1 MCLGAR
7 LQGEHDT
14 PDGDVGAVQARR
26 SQGGRL
32 GRRGEGRGRQ
42 DQRGRGGHR
51 GALVMPPLGFLQVE
65 PWLRG
70 SGAWSSVLSSEFPSS
85 ITSSPFSEKNPDAMF
100 LALFILY
107 LWCFSHWSF
116 SPMGV

>member
-1 MCLGAR
+1 MPVCQGVR

-14 PDGDVGAVQARR
+14 PDGDVGALQARR

-42 DQRGRGGHR
+42 DQRGLGGRR
-51 GALVMPPLGFLQVE
+51 GALVMPPPGFLQVE

-70 SGAWSSVLSSEFPSS
+70 SGAWSSVLSSQFPSS
-85 ITSSPFSEKNPDAMF
+85 ITSSPFSEKNPDATF
-100 LALFILY
+100 
-107 LWCFSHWSF
+107 
-116 SPMGV
+116 